1 MVMSAYNPAMRVAV
15 ISDVH
20 CAGLDDP
27 IQQHFVAWLD
37 GLDADGL
44 WMLGDIFHWGW
55 GFGGSVQAELQPV
68 IDALGRARDRGV
80 SLLFVGGNHDF
91 AVASVLQASLDVEVR
106 GPHARVIDD
115 RQVFLAHGDE
125 ADRSLGYRLTQWVL
139 RGPVFGLAIRLMG
152 ATRGT
157 RLLAVLAGDQK
168 TGLFRETDRRARDWL
183 KSQLVD
189 GTTLAM
195 CGHFH
200 LASRE
205 RHDAGEVV
213 TLGAGGGD
221 AAVWL
226 VDGKVR

>member
-1 MVMSAYNPAMRVAV
+1 
-15 ISDVH
+15 
-20 CAGLDDP
+20 
-27 IQQHFVAWLD
+27 
-37 GLDADGL
+37 
-44 WMLGDIFHWGW
+44 
-55 GFGGSVQAELQPV
+55 
-68 IDALGRARDRGV
+68 
-80 SLLFVGGNHDF
+80 
-91 AVASVLQASLDVEVR
+91 
-106 GPHARVIDD
+106 
-115 RQVFLAHGDE
+115 
-125 ADRSLGYRLTQWVL
+125 
-139 RGPVFGLAIRLMG
+139 MG